1 MQIFVST
8 NSGTTLTLTV
18 EPTDS
23 IASVKCKIKKGAVDE
38 ELNRSFELKWNDPST
53 GLQMHTVLVDDR
65 TLSDYNIEDNAHL
78 RLSGWSIIVT
88 PSCSVGMWAD
98 REWEK
103 TMTFGVHRGTS
114 VDDLKAMIKEKI
126 RYGHRNPYTLHLRF
140 GVSARN

>member
-38 ELNRSFELKWNDPST
+38 ELNRSFELIDMDDPS
-53 GLQMHTVLVDDR
+53 TVLVDNR

-126 RYGHRNPYTLHLRF
+126 RYGHRNLYTLHTLRF